1 MITGYLVRI
10 VIAFAV
16 VAVFLYDAGSIAV
29 NFFTL
34 DSKAEE
40 IAVSLAASITNDELD
55 TTNPQAIE
63 LAAEDLAEEAEAR
76 LVSAQVDQQGV
87 VTVKLRRTADTL
99 VINRIPPIEDWA
111 KATADGRAGSS

>member
-29 NFFTL
+29 NFFSL

-40 IAVSLAASITNDELD
+40 IAVSVATRLTNDELD
-55 TTNPQAIE
+55 STNAKAVE
-63 LAAEDLAEEAEAR
+63 LAAQEIADEADAH
-76 LVSAQVDQQGV
+76 LVSAVLDPEGV
-87 VTVKLRRTADTL
+87 VHIRLRRTANTL
-99 VINRIPPIEDWA
+99 IVGRIPPLEDWT